1 MRLSLPYPQLT
12 LCGTATFVP
21 CLLWTERSETAHCHF
36 THWQPCGGARFDV
49 SGAKP
54 VFPYPPGPGV
64 ENSKTFNRQLTGALD
79 LLTGLSHDTPMFM
92 TRLRPMRR

>member
-36 THWQPCGGARFDV
+36 THWQPCGGARFDAGP
-49 SGAKP
+49 SRSSLTRPAPASKIAKHSI
-54 VFPYPPGPGV
+54 G
-64 ENSKTFNRQLTGALD
+64 S
-79 LLTGLSHDTPMFM
+79 
-92 TRLRPMRR
+92 